1 MGRATPDRSPD
12 VLTRVAA
19 GVVVP
24 VVAVAA
30 HGIGGGSVPGSAG
43 VLLSGGIGALV
54 ALVLGSQ
61 RRRSA
66 TAATLSTAGL
76 LTLAQIASHLS
87 LMAVQTPSAAM
98 HHDALLPM
106 LLTHLIA
113 IPLSAGLIVA
123 AAGLLRALTSTVRC
137 LFPPPRFAA
146 SPPVVPVR
154 WVAPYLYT
162 GVVVG
167 GVGVRGPPALP

>member
-30 HGIGGGSVPGSAG
+30 HGLGAGSVPGSAG
-43 VLLSGGIGALV
+43 MLLSVGIGALV
-54 ALVLGSQ
+54 ALFLGGQ
-61 RRRSA
+61 RQRSV
-66 TAATLSTAGL
+66 TTATLATAGL
-76 LTLAQIASHLS
+76 LTLAQIGSHLS
-87 LMAVQTPSAAM
+87 LMAGQTQSAM

-113 IPLSAGLIVA
+113 IPSSAALIVV
-123 AAGLLRALTSTVRC
+123 AAGLLRALTSTMRR
-137 LFPPPRFAA
+137 LSPPPRVAA
-146 SPPVVPVR
+146 PPHVAVVR
-154 WVAPYLYT
+154 WVAPHLYS

-167 GVGVRGPPALP
+167 GVGVRGPPGLS